1 MNKYLF
7 ILIIIVFFS
16 LFIISVM
23 LNYKQVCINNKCFEV
38 EVVRSQKERSK
49 GLMYRKELPL
59 NSGMLF
65 IFDKEENHSF
75 WMKNTLIPLD
85 IIWINKNKE
94 IVHIYK
100 DAQPNSEESINPGK
114 DSLYVLEI
122 NAGEADFEIGDK
134 VIFK

>member
-1 MNKYLF
+1 
-7 ILIIIVFFS
+7 
-16 LFIISVM
+16 M